1 MPCTSC
7 SAVRWAGTWKQAS
20 KIYAKFWKS
29 SQLVMQINHK
39 TFTYETYSTMNAE
52 VKTNARR
59 PWGSYILSGLAILFL
74 LFDSIIKVLKLEVA
88 VQGTKELGYPESQV
102 VGIGLTALTCTILY
116 AIPKTSVLG
125 AILLSG
131 YLGGAIATH
140 VRLENP
146 LFSHVLFP
154 VYLAI
159 FIWGGLYLRDHS
171 LRLLI
176 PLRHQVS

>member
-1 MPCTSC
+1 
-7 SAVRWAGTWKQAS
+7 
-20 KIYAKFWKS
+20 
-29 SQLVMQINHK
+29 MQINHK